1 MVNIYMPP
9 QSVNEQV
16 KQSYFTNMPVGTL
29 DVLGATFEQ
38 TLSENPLNSLIRFG
52 QLTSKEYTGAR
63 LSKEEWEQSEYFRE
77 GIEYYDRLTDT
88 AAAQLA
94 ESYDTRQ
101 KRNAVINSGRG
112 GFWQGAGQFGV
123 GLAASMLDPL
133 AIGASFIP
141 VVGQARYANMVAK
154 HGRTSARLAKG
165 GVEGAVGAVAVEP
178 IVLGVATYEQ
188 NKDYTL
194 ANSLMNVVFG
204 TAMGG
209 GLHAVAG
216 KVGDALSRT
225 PATTRQRLAE
235 TAVGQAVTGREINVT
250 PIMRADPTLRDSDFN
265 IPAEQLSTMQLRVRE
280 LASQITETLGIK
292 RKGRRIPTP
301 LRPFTSP
308 KEQPKTL
315 AQFVRQNGGIRQDDL
330 NASDVRVSIDK
341 DKKNGGIVT
350 NRQKDF
356 TDKRGRTYKASRTI
370 DDMALAAF
378 EAGYFRERPTV
389 AEFLDA
395 LDNDVK
401 GRAVYSIDDIDFE
414 TTYRNAEELFNEAR
428 DYGIDVYGLSDEDF
442 SRLIN
447 EYRRIR
453 EGSEYQPVDQ
463 MTGDDIKSPDGLTE
477 DELMELR
484 AAQDE
489 AYVNS
494 EEYIQFRTEFESLQ
508 KQAAEFIEMYE
519 DLDLLN
525 QEIAT
530 LQADVNFMAESDL
543 ISPEILASL
552 EEADRLSAR
561 AENYD
566 TVTRQAAD
574 CLGNRG

>member
-1 MVNIYMPP
+1 MVNIYLPP

-16 KQSYFTNMPVGTL
+16 KQTYFSNLPVGTL

-38 TLSENPLNSLIRFG
+38 TLSENPLNSLIRYG
-52 QLTSKEYTGAR
+52 QLVTKEYTGAR
-63 LSKEEWEQSEYFRE
+63 LSKEEYEQSEYFRE

-94 ESYDTRQ
+94 ESYDNRQ

-112 GFWQGAGQFGV
+112 GFWQGTGQFGV

-154 HGRTSARLAKG
+154 QGRTSARLVKG

-204 TAMGG
+204 TVMGG

-225 PATTRQRLAE
+225 PAATRQRLAE
-235 TAVGQAVTGREINVT
+235 TAVGQAVTGQEINVT

-265 IPAEQLSTMQLRVRE
+265 IPAEQLNTMQLRVRE
-280 LASQITETLGIK
+280 LASQLTETLGIK

-315 AQFVRQNGGIRQDDL
+315 SQFVRQNGGIRKDDL
-330 NASDVRVSIDK
+330 NAADVRVSIDK
-341 DKKNGGIVT
+341 DKKAGGIVT
-350 NRQKDF
+350 NRQQDF
-356 TDKRGRTYKASRTI
+356 TDKRGRKYKKSRTI
-370 DDMALAAF
+370 DDMALLAT

-401 GRAVYSIDDIDFE
+401 GRSVYSIDDIDFE

-428 DYGIDVYGLSDEDF
+428 DYGIDIYGLSDEDF

-453 EGSEYQPVDQ
+453 EGAEYQPVEQ
-463 MTGDDIKSPDGLTE
+463 MTGDDIESPSGLTE

-494 EEYIQFRTEFESLQ
+494 EEYIQFRTEFEALQ

-519 DLDLLN
+519 ELDLIN

>member
-1 MVNIYMPP
+1 MVNIYLPP

-16 KQSYFTNMPVGTL
+16 KQSYFSNLPVGTL

-38 TLSENPLNSLIRFG
+38 TLSENPLNSLIRYG
-52 QLTSKEYTGAR
+52 QLTTKEYTGAR

-101 KRNAVINSGRG
+101 KRNAIINSGRG
-112 GFWQGAGQFGV
+112 GFFQGTGQFGV
-123 GLAASMLDPL
+123 GLVASMLDPL

-154 HGRTSARLAKG
+154 HGRTPARLMKG

-204 TAMGG
+204 TVMGG

-216 KVGDALSRT
+216 KVGDALSKT

-235 TAVGQAVTGREINVT
+235 TAVGQAVTGQEINVT

-265 IPAEQLSTMQLRVRE
+265 IPAEQLNTMQLKVRE
-280 LASQITETLGIK
+280 LASQLTETLGIK

-315 AQFVRQNGGIRQDDL
+315 SQFVRQNGGIRKDDL
-330 NASDVRVSIDK
+330 NAADVRVSIDK
-341 DKKNGGIVT
+341 DKKAGGIVT
-350 NRQKDF
+350 NRDTDF
-356 TDKRGRTYKASRTI
+356 TDKRGRKYKKSRTI
-370 DDMALAAF
+370 DDMALLAT

-401 GRAVYSIDDIDFE
+401 GRSVYSIDDIDFE
-414 TTYRNAEELFNEAR
+414 TAYRNAEELFNEAR
-428 DYGIDVYGLSDEDF
+428 DYGIDIYGLSDEDF

-447 EYRRIR
+447 EYRRIK
-453 EGSEYQPVDQ
+453 EGAEYQPVDQ
-463 MTGDDIKSPDGLTE
+463 MTGDDIESPTGLTE

-494 EEYIQFRTEFESLQ
+494 EEYIQFRTEFEALQ

-519 DLDLLN
+519 ELDLIN

-574 CLGNRG
+574 CLGSRG

>member
-63 LSKEEWEQSEYFRE
+63 LSKEEWEKSEYFRE

-112 GFWQGAGQFGV
+112 GFWQGTGQFGV
-123 GLAASMLDPL
+123 GLVASMLDPL

-154 HGRTSARLAKG
+154 HGRTPARLAKG

-225 PATTRQRLAE
+225 PAATRQRLAE

-280 LASQITETLGIK
+280 LASQIAETLGIK

-370 DDMALAAF
+370 DDMALLAT

-401 GRAVYSIDDIDFE
+401 GRVVYSIDDIDFG
-414 TTYRNAEELFNEAR
+414 TTYRNAEELYNEAR

>member
-1 MVNIYMPP
+1 MVNIYLPP
-9 QSVNEQV
+9 QGVNEQA
-16 KQSYFTNMPVGTL
+16 KQGYFSNMSVGTL

-38 TLSENPLNSLIRFG
+38 TLSENPLGSLVRFG
-52 QLTSKEYTGAR
+52 QLTSKEYTGRR
-63 LSKEEWEQSEYFRE
+63 LSRDEYEQSEYFRE

-94 ESYDTRQ
+94 ENYDTRQ
-101 KRNAVINSGRG
+101 KRNAVINSGQG
-112 GFWQGAGQFGV
+112 GFWQGTGQFGV
-123 GLAASMLDPL
+123 GLVASMLDPL

-141 VVGQARYANMVAK
+141 VVGQARYANMIAK
-154 HGRTSARLAKG
+154 HGKTPARLMKG

-194 ANSLMNVVFG
+194 ANSFMNVVFG
-204 TAMGG
+204 TVMGG
-209 GLHAVAG
+209 GLHAVGG
-216 KVGDALSRT
+216 KVGDMLSKA
-225 PATTRQRLAE
+225 PSNTRQRLAE
-235 TAVGQAVTGREINVT
+235 TAIGQAVRGKEINVT
-250 PIMRADPTLRDSDFN
+250 PIMRADPTLKDSDFAM
-265 IPAEQLSTMQLRVRE
+265 PAEQLTGMQLKVRE
-280 LASQITETLGIK
+280 LASQIVETLGIK

-315 AQFVRQNGGIRQDDL
+315 SQFVRQNGGIRKDDL
-330 NASDVRVSIDK
+330 NAADVRVSIDK

-350 NRQKDF
+350 NRDKDF
-356 TDKRGRTYKASRTI
+356 TDKRGRQYKKSRTI
-370 DDMALAAF
+370 DDMTLLAT
-378 EAGYFRERPTV
+378 EAGYFRERPTI

-401 GRAVYSIDDIDFE
+401 GRSVYSIDDIDFD

-428 DYGIDVYGLSDEDF
+428 DYGIDIYGLSDEDF

-453 EGSEYQPVDQ
+453 EGAEYQPVDQ
-463 MTGDDIKSPDGLTE
+463 MTGDDIESPTGFTE

-494 EEYIQFRTEFESLQ
+494 EEYIQFRTEFEALQ
-508 KQAAEFIEMYE
+508 KQAAEFMEMYE
-519 DLDLLN
+519 ELDLIN

-574 CLGNRG
+574 CLGSRG